1 MLKPRLPRA
10 AWLVIGLGLLSA
22 ILLALALTVL
32 RAEAVRSADE
42 RTGSLTQVIAE
53 QTSRTVQAVD
63 VRLQL
68 AILRLEAMERTGP
81 LDDAGARALLQAE
94 LRDLPF
100 VRAIWVTDA
109 AGRIV
114 RDSDVGNIGTSVAD
128 REYVRVYRREPATEF
143 FIGPLV
149 RSRSTGQWL
158 MSASRPVRAA
168 DGTFQGVITAA
179 IEPPYFEQLWRGAD
193 LGASGAI
200 VLYHRNGQMMMR
212 SPAVASTM
220 GDSYA
225 TLPLFQQHLRNG
237 PHGSFVGRSPTDKVL
252 RLVHY
257 RVLAEYPQLVVA
269 VGSGYEEVLA
279 PWRRFAA
286 LTGVVWLAAVLL
298 TAGLTWQLLRHARSR
313 ARTERRFS
321 ELAQAMPQIVFIADA
336 AGRVQFVSTRWT
348 ESTGLQ
354 PQQALGLGW
363 QEAVHPEDRDR
374 TLRMLRRMFRTG
386 QELEHALR
394 LRARAG
400 GFRWHLLRAVPF
412 HEDGSPRPAWYGTAT
427 DIDDLQQAQ
436 QRLHAQAEQL
446 RLAGRLARLGPWR
459 MDAATQ
465 RITWSEEAAAMVDL
479 PADGTPSIQEVV
491 GLLQSRSVP
500 EALHALQES
509 IDHGKPFDVELEV
522 LTPAGRR
529 VWVRSIGEPVFD
541 AQGRVVAMQGAQQ
554 DITQRMQLLEE
565 IRRLNSGLE
574 EKIARRTRELSRQE
588 ALFRTLAEQ
597 APWPF
602 WTVDPQGAVT
612 FFSRAWYE
620 LVGGEA
626 PQWQGEK
633 WMELLHPDDLEPV
646 RENWKKSRREGSVY
660 AGTRRL
666 KARDGTYHTTS
677 YRAAPVR
684 NPEGEIVFWVG
695 IDTDITDLT
704 ANDAAL
710 RLANKQLEAF
720 AYSVSHDLQ
729 SPLQRVLAFAKLL
742 DEELAASPPDGRGR
756 HYLARIRANADVMTQ
771 LIEGLLSL
779 AHVSELD
786 IIRSVVNLSDMAGEI
801 LQRLAQDDPQRQ
813 VQWHVQP
820 GLAVVADVRLMR
832 SVLENL
838 LANAWKFTAQ
848 QPQAR
853 IEVGGSQQRGEYF
866 VRDNG
871 AGFDMA
877 YADRLF
883 GTFQRLHDADQFP
896 GTGIGLATVARAI
909 SRQGGRIWAQATPEA
924 GATFFFT
931 LPPA

>member
-1 MLKPRLPRA
+1 MLKPRIPRA

-22 ILLALALTVL
+22 VLLALALTVL
-32 RAEAVRSADE
+32 RAEAVRTAGE

-53 QTSRTVQAVD
+53 QTSRTLQAVD

-68 AILRLEAMERTGP
+68 AALRLEVMENAGK
-81 LDDAGARALLQAE
+81 LDEESARVMLQAE
-94 LRDLPF
+94 MRDLPF
-100 VRAIWVTDA
+100 VRAIWVTDQE
-109 AGRIV
+109 GRLIL
-114 RDSDVGNIGTSVAD
+114 DSRVGNIGTRLAD
-128 REYVRVYRREPATEF
+128 RDYVRIYRTEPATEF
-143 FIGPLV
+143 YIGPLV
-149 RSRSTGQWL
+149 RSRINGMWL
-158 MSASRPVRAA
+158 MSASRPLRTA
-168 DGTFQGVITAA
+168 DGSVRGVITAA

-212 SPAVASTM
+212 SPASASTM

-225 TLPLFQQHLRNG
+225 SLPLFQQHLRTG
-237 PHGSFVGRSPTDKVL
+237 TQGSFVGRSPLDNVL
-252 RLVHY
+252 RLVHF

-269 VGSGYEEVLA
+269 VGAGYDEVLA

-286 LTGVVWLAAVLL
+286 LTGAVWLAALLL
-298 TAGLTWQLLRHARSR
+298 TAGLTWQLHAQARSK
-313 ARTERRFS
+313 ARTERRFR
-321 ELAQAMPQIVFIADA
+321 ELAQAMPQIVFVADP
-336 AGRVQFVSTRWT
+336 AGNVQFVTGRWA
-348 ESTGLQ
+348 ESTGM
-354 PQQALGLGW
+354 PAEQALGPHW
-363 QEAVHPEDRDR
+363 QEAVHPDDREQA
-374 TLRMLRRMFRTG
+374 MHNLRRMITG
-386 QELEHALR
+386 GEEVEQALR

-412 HEDGSPRPAWYGTAT
+412 HEEGSPGPSWYGTAT

-436 QRLHAQAEQL
+436 ERLHDQAEQL

-459 MDAATQ
+459 IDMATQ
-465 RITWSEEAAAMVDL
+465 RITWSEEASSIVDL
-479 PADGTPSIQEVV
+479 PAHSTPTVQEVV
-491 GLLQSRSVP
+491 GMLEPRTPPQTLL
-500 EALHALQES
+500 ALRES
-509 IDHGKPFDVELEV
+509 IDDGKPFDIELELV
-522 LTPAGRR
+522 TRRGRR

-541 AQGRVVAMQGAQQ
+541 AEGKVVAMQGAQQ
-554 DITQRMQLLEE
+554 DITQRMQMLEE
-565 IRRLNSGLE
+565 IRRLNTGLE
-574 EKIARRTRELSRQE
+574 EKIARRTSELSRQE

-602 WTVDPQGAVT
+602 WTVDPHGAVT
-612 FFSRAWYE
+612 FFSRAWYD
-620 LVGGEA
+620 LAGGEM
-626 PQWQGEK
+626 PQWQGQK
-633 WMELLHPDDLEPV
+633 WMELLHPDDVGPV
-646 RENWKKSRREGSVY
+646 RDNWKKSRRDGSVY

-684 NPEGEIVFWVG
+684 NQDGEIAFWVG
-695 IDTDITDLT
+695 IDTDITDLM
-704 ANDAAL
+704 ANEAAL

-729 SPLQRVLAFAKLL
+729 SPLQRVLAFGKLL
-742 DEELAASPPDGRGR
+742 DGELAGSPTGSRGR

-779 AHVSELD
+779 AHVSEVD
-786 IIRSVVNLSDMAGEI
+786 IIRSMVNLSDMATEI
-801 LQRLAQDDPQRQ
+801 LQRLAQDDPQRR
-813 VQWHVQP
+813 VHWRVQP
-820 GLAVVADVRLMR
+820 GLAVVADMRLMR

-838 LANAWKFTAQ
+838 LANAWKFTVQRPEAE
-848 QPQAR
+848 
-853 IEVGGSQQRGEYF
+853 IEVGGSRQRGEYF

-909 SRQGGRIWAQATPEA
+909 SRHGGRIWAHATPEA
-924 GATFFFT
+924 GATFYFT
-931 LPPA
+931 LPSA